1 MFKKILISLL
11 IFALFNYL
19 IGCYTGEE
27 ISSEQLHIIEEK
39 IVEAVLLDGSVIKF
53 SKNGGEYKLYSYAVV
68 GTTENRKKIIFPVE
82 NISELRKT
90 LVEPVPL
97 MKMENQKFV
106 EVISK
111 TNRLYKFDD
120 NGGYY
125 DKERG
130 VISGTLE
137 SGSKINLKKDLIHEF
152 HNEEPNLV
160 SEEDLQENEEVIV
173 SRIIM
178 KKNNI
183 VITFN
188 KNGASLVKNIAVV
201 TGFTENGDLV
211 NIDVS
216 ELLYVNVSRLDG
228 ILTGLLITGIVA
240 GVVVLIAA
248 AAASSWNKG
257 GSKTTTTSSGG
268 NTGGYGYCPIIYSN
282 DSSKYVLDA
291 QPLGGA
297 FTKGLQKTDL
307 SKLNHIKEVSG
318 KYKLLLRN
326 EKPEVQRID
335 QLSLFVVDHPK
346 NSDVFPDLYGN
357 FYTFKTPQLPA
368 ISVDENG
375 KDLNKFIAKRDDI
388 FWQSKLPINDFD
400 IKDKYKHQLKFV
412 FPKPVN
418 KTNAKL
424 IIKAG
429 TSQWG
434 VYMLDEFLKLYGNN
448 IDDWYEKIDNMS
460 KAEIEKEE
468 MMQLAVREE
477 LYYLNLQ
484 VKEAEGLK
492 SQKLIFGGG
501 PYVTET
507 RTYDLDLTNVIGDS
521 LVIQLNPPYGF
532 WTIDYIAVDY
542 GEYTKTTINE
552 YNLSQAYDKNGREIL
567 DVLLAEDNE
576 YYALEFADD
585 YLLAEFDAIQK
596 SEEMEHS
603 FFLKTSGYYD
613 FYLPRDHPMQAEK
626 LYEILNTTGKAV
638 EYSMELFKEQIIV
651 LE

>member
-68 GTTENRKKIIFPVE
+68 GTTENRKKIIYPVE

-152 HNEEPNLV
+152 HNEESNLV

-216 ELLYVNVSRLDG
+216 ELLYVNVSRLDR

-412 FPKPVN
+412 FPKPVD

-492 SQKLIFGGG
+492 SQNLIFGGG

-585 YLLAEFDAIQK
+585 YFLAEFDAIQK

>member
-412 FPKPVN
+412 FPKPVD

-492 SQKLIFGGG
+492 SQNLIFGGG

-585 YLLAEFDAIQK
+585 YFLAEFDAIQK